1 MNNEFARLVG
11 DYLKSEDGR
20 VDRRTLAQR
29 LIVAIGGVCLL
40 VLILIAATWPT
51 KAHAEPVMQTS
62 EGGVTVQLWT
72 DACALQKQ
80 ISNLPYKATWHENG
94 KVIEGCWGARPD
106 AGVVIFYF
114 ADKTVGMAPIQAFVK
129 VVGV

>member
-1 MNNEFARLVG
+1 MNNDFARMVS
-11 DYLKSEDGR
+11 DYLNSEEIKR
-20 VDRRTLAQR
+20 QRTALAQR
-29 LIVAIGGVCLL
+29 IIAFLGAVSLAVL
-40 VLILIAATWPT
+40 VLLAATWPT

-80 ISNLPYKATWHENG
+80 IANLPYKATWHEGG

-106 AGVVIFYF
+106 VGVVIFYF